1 MTLLSSGLSPWMEG
15 SGSCSDQ
22 FSVAVSGGGRPT
34 ERAEAKVTDDTH
46 DVDARGGLCA
56 VSVGKGA
63 PFHQHA
69 TGGYDAQTLTV
80 VSVNQTVS
88 DLDVVCP
95 ENKDTIASRLS
106 DMQLHNTYM
115 DVIVIDIRSESVD
128 R

>member
-1 MTLLSSGLSPWMEG
+1 MTYKYVMYNQLAKYSVNLGLYSTQSTSYTTPV
-15 SGSCSDQ
+15 Q
-22 FSVAVSGGGRPT
+22 HT
-34 ERAEAKVTDDTH
+34 TH

-106 DMQLHNTYM
+106 DMQLHNT
-115 DVIVIDIRSESVD
+115 
-128 R
+128 